1 MSVIAS
7 ITNIREPKSCNNLVS
22 EFMTFNEPHLYT
34 ISDGVGN
41 VEVSNSDEYPIYGER
56 SQKIRFLTNLPAT
69 FNSGGDYTN
78 GVAPRTGQ
86 YCICWELQKN
96 DPDADVT
103 YTAEVTVN
111 GTLTSSRTVVGNA
124 YSTSGFVDG
133 QVNTFY
139 TFFYMNADDEFAFA
153 WTTQCDTVDTVIY
166 VDGFGLFFN
175 DKALQS
181 PPFYVEPKHLVMKFQ
196 QRTDFTNTQTLDANI
211 ETDFAFIG
219 TSVIKNTP
227 NDILDIAGFSVPTK
241 VDTMITRVAQFTAV
255 VPSGGS
261 KHIIA
266 RLLVNSVVVREEI
279 HAFVR
284 TDGSDEPVHF
294 MFKIPTD
301 ATLLANQCKIVLEP
315 NASTVIKL
323 RDSLHEEILN
333 P

>member
-1 MSVIAS
+1 MSVTAS

-41 VEVSNSDEYPIYGER
+41 IEVSNSDEYPIYGER
-56 SQKIRFLTNLPAT
+56 SQKVRFLNNLPAT

-139 TFFYMNADDEFAFA
+139 TFFYMNTDDEFAFA

-196 QRTDFTNTQTLDANI
+196 QRTDFTNTQTLDADI
-211 ETDFAFIG
+211 ETDFAFTG

-227 NDILDIAGFSVPTK
+227 NTILDIAGFSVPTK
-241 VDTMITRVAQFTAV
+241 LNTMITRVAQFTAV
-255 VPSGGS
+255 VPAGGG

-266 RLLVNSVVVREEI
+266 RLLVNSVVVREQI

-284 TDGSDEPVHF
+284 TAGNDEPVNF
-294 MFKIPTD
+294 TFVVPTD

-315 NASTVIKL
+315 NHETVIKL